1 MSMMNTPKPAHRP
14 RRSPARLVV
23 CALLVCGIIAT
34 AVMIFYFSSEGQAE
48 SGERSSH
55 IAEGIASTVVPKY
68 DTLTPTEQQTA
79 VKRIHHP
86 VRKLA
91 HMSEYALLAV
101 LTGCLLLV
109 WDDRGRIRCPLQFL
123 LALGFCALYAISDE
137 VHQIFSQRGASAV
150 DVLID
155 CAGALFGLCLLFGL
169 YVAVRH
175 HRRKGVPRAD
185 HASTDPL

>member
-1 MSMMNTPKPAHRP
+1 MSVMNTPKPAQHP

-23 CALLVCGIIAT
+23 CALLLFGILAT
-34 AVMIFYFSSEGQAE
+34 AVMIFCFSREGKAA

-55 IAEGIASTVVPKY
+55 IAEGLAAAVVPQY
-68 DTLTPTEQQTA
+68 DTLPPAEQQAATE
-79 VKRIHHP
+79 RLHRP
-86 VRKLA
+86 LRKLA

-109 WDDRGRIRCPLQFL
+109 WDDRGRLRRSLQFL
-123 LALGFCALYAISDE
+123 LAFGFCALYAISDE

-155 CAGALFGLCLLFGL
+155 CAGALCGLCLLFGL
-169 YVAVRH
+169 YAAVRH